1 MAKRNKILEGIRII
15 DMSRLAPGPYCSM
28 LLADLGA
35 EVIVVGGGRSGLP
48 IDAFRRGKS
57 FISIDLKSE
66 AGLLKLRKL
75 VRNVD
80 VIIEG
85 FRPGVMDRL
94 GIGYQELKQINSRL
108 IYCSLTGYGQ
118 DGPLAK
124 EAGHD
129 INYLGLSGAL
139 GSIGP
144 SDGAPALPLNI
155 IADFAGGGLYAAY
168 AIMAALFERENSEE
182 GQHIDVA
189 MVDGCISLMAMHYP
203 DWGKPVLASRGKGLL
218 TGESPFYRCY
228 ECADKKFVA
237 VGALESTFFKN
248 LWCGLGFDGPVPDH
262 MNRNVWPE
270 LTTKFEKEF
279 SRLPRDAWVEHF
291 AGKEACVT
299 PALSPDEV
307 FANAHVKSRHPS
319 SSGDLVPAIP
329 FYSRS
334 LVEPGRNMDARDTF
348 VLLAELGFSKEEID
362 ESIIDNASAE
372 GLVWPPVYGN

>member
-1 MAKRNKILEGIRII
+1 
-15 DMSRLAPGPYCSM
+15 M

-35 EVIVVGGGRSGLP
+35 DVIVVGGGRSGLP

-57 FISIDLKSE
+57 FINLDLKSE
-66 AGLLKLRKL
+66 AGLEKLKKL

-80 VIIEG
+80 IVIEG

-94 GIGYQELKQINSRL
+94 GIGYDNLKEINNRL

-118 DGPLAK
+118 VGPLAK

-139 GSIGP
+139 GAIGP

-168 AIMAALFERENSEE
+168 AIMAALFERGISGE

-228 ECADKKFVA
+228 ECADRKFIA
-237 VGALESTFFKN
+237 VGALEKNFFEN
-248 LWCGLGFDGPVPDH
+248 LWNGLGFDEPIPEY
-262 MNRNVWPE
+262 MNRKLWPE
-270 LTTKFEKEF
+270 LTAKFEKEF
-279 SRLPRDAWVEHF
+279 SRLSRDAWVEHF

-307 FANAHVKSRHPS
+307 FGNAHVKARHPN

-329 FYSRS
+329 LYSRS
-334 LVEPGRNMDARDTF
+334 LAEPGRNIDARDTF
-348 VLLAELGFSKEEID
+348 TLLAELGFSKEEID
-362 ESIIDNASAE
+362 ESIVDNASAE
-372 GLVWPPVYGN
+372 GLMWPPVYDY